1 MKNIPSQ
8 IRASLKPSLE
18 RWENNRETAEKISSL
33 YPVTSGTL
41 KTRKGNWEIYTR
53 SSDPV
58 PHFLE
63 QEADSFQPGFSAV
76 YKREGKPLSFV
87 TGESV
92 DIDTI
97 NQSLRTVSRKMAEQR
112 WLFSHPLKSL
122 NEEYGFQA
130 GIKWGL
136 RIMILLTVFVIFD
149 LFLIPNYPEAL
160 AQGLSI
166 SFLGGDAAGLD
177 FTGYQSLILRLITP
191 ILGEEYLYLAYSIY
205 SLAAFFIIPILI
217 FTVWTEIAGKRADKL
232 RMKKLPP
239 KALNFLY
246 GFEAQK
252 VMNIEYARLR
262 EEEKKGRLYRQ
273 LSGLGLKVS
282 KEEFQKLYIEML
294 HG

>member
-1 MKNIPSQ
+1 MKNIPYQ
-8 IRASLKPSLE
+8 IRESLKPSLE
-18 RWENNRETAEKISSL
+18 RWENNRETAEKIPSL
-33 YPVTSGTL
+33 YPVNSGTI
-41 KTRKGNWEIYTR
+41 KTRKGSWDIYTR
-53 SSDPV
+53 TSDPV

-63 QEADSFQPGFSAV
+63 QEENIFQPGFAAV

-92 DIDTI
+92 DTDTI
-97 NQSLRTVSRKMAEQR
+97 NKSLRTVSRKMAEQR

-160 AQGLSI
+160 AQGLAI

-177 FTGYQSLILRLITP
+177 FSGYQSLVLRIITP
-191 ILGEEYLYLAYSIY
+191 LFGEENLYLAYSIY

-232 RMKKLPP
+232 RMKKLPAQ
-239 KALNFLY
+239 ALDFLY

-252 VMNIEYARLR
+252 ALNIEYARLL
-262 EEEKKGRLYRQ
+262 EEEKKGRFYQQ

-282 KEEFQKLYIEML
+282 KEEFQRLYVEMIN
-294 HG
+294 G